1 MFLKKDRILIKIYIK
16 FKASD
21 WFPYNT
27 NYSTKFKSCYA
38 SKFQEALNLLEN
50 MHISFLDECK
60 GLVIFLKWKN
70 YSISYEIKNI

>member
-1 MFLKKDRILIKIYIK
+1 MRTGANTICF
-16 FKASD
+16 
-21 WFPYNT
+21 NT

-60 GLVIFLKWKN
+60 GLVIFKN
-70 YSISYEIKNI
+70 GRTFVYHMKSRI